1 MTTEDR
7 TQGLH
12 MPSSVN
18 TEAKG
23 LRSNSGSAKYTPR
36 DLRSWESSFCRC
48 LLTTLRRMLVFAR
61 FLSAASE
68 RAFRCSGSSSFHML

>member
-36 DLRSWESSFCRC
+36 DLR
-48 LLTTLRRMLVFAR
+48 
-61 FLSAASE
+61 
-68 RAFRCSGSSSFHML
+68 

>member
-12 MPSSVN
+12 MPNSVN

-23 LRSNSGSAKYTPR
+23 FRSNSGSAKYTPR
-36 DLRSWESSFCRC
+36 DLR
-48 LLTTLRRMLVFAR
+48 
-61 FLSAASE
+61 
-68 RAFRCSGSSSFHML
+68 